1 MKGKLIVIDGLDG
14 SGKQTQ
20 TKLLYERL
28 KQESFKVCTT
38 SFPNYDSLTGE
49 LVKMYLSGKFGP
61 LDSVNAYQGS
71 ISYAMDR
78 YFSYINDEWGKN
90 YNEGYT
96 VLCDRYTTSN
106 MIHQGT
112 KISDLEEMK
121 KYLYWLKD
129 LEYNKLNIP
138 IPDQILFLDVPISV
152 SEKLMRN
159 RLNKFTN
166 EKEKDI
172 HESNV
177 EYLKK
182 CYEMS
187 MFISKLENWDIVEC
201 AKNDEMLAIEEINN
215 KIYKKVMMHY
225 E

>member
-28 KQESFKVCTT
+28 KQKNFKVCTT
-38 SFPNYDSLTGE
+38 AFPNYNSLTGE
-49 LVKMYLSGKFGP
+49 LIKMYLSGKFGS
-61 LDSVNAYQGS
+61 LESVNAYQGS
-71 ISYAMDR
+71 ISYSMDR
-78 YFSYINDEWGKN
+78 YLSYISDDWGKN
-90 YNEGYT
+90 YNDGYV

-112 KISDLEEMK
+112 KISDLENLK

-129 LEYNKLNIP
+129 FEYGKLKIP
-138 IPDQILFLDVPISV
+138 VPDQILFLDVPINISIN
-152 SEKLMRN
+152 LMKN

-166 EKEKDI
+166 GRDKDI
-172 HESNV
+172 HESNIQ
-177 EYLKK
+177 YLKN
-182 CYEMS
+182 CYD
-187 MFISKLENWDIVEC
+187 ISKIICQLENWDVINCTE
-201 AKNDEMLAIEEINN
+201 NDKMLDIDTINE
-215 KIYKKVMMHY
+215 KIYKKVMMNY

>member
-28 KQESFKVCTT
+28 KQENFKVCTT
-38 SFPNYDSLTGE
+38 SFPNYNSLTGE
-49 LVKMYLSGKFGP
+49 LIKMYLSGKFGS
-61 LDSVNAYQGS
+61 LESVNAYQGS
-71 ISYAMDR
+71 ISYSMDR
-78 YFSYINDEWGKN
+78 YLSYISDDWGKN
-90 YNEGYT
+90 YNDGYV

-112 KISDLEEMK
+112 KISDLENLK

-129 LEYNKLNIP
+129 FEYGKLKIP
-138 IPDQILFLDVPISV
+138 VPDQILFLDVPINISIN
-152 SEKLMRN
+152 LMKN

-166 EKEKDI
+166 GRDKDI
-172 HESNV
+172 HESNIQ
-177 EYLKK
+177 YLKN
-182 CYEMS
+182 CYD
-187 MFISKLENWDIVEC
+187 ISKFICQLENWDVINCTENE
-201 AKNDEMLAIEEINN
+201 KMLDIDTINE
-215 KIYKKVMMHY
+215 KIYKKVMMNY